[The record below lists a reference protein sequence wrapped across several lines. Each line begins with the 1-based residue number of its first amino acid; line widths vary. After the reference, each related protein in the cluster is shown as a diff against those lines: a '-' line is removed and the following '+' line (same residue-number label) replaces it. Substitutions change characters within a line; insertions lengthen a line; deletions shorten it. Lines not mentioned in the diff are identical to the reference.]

1 MNKYTVIYGR
11 YFRVGI
17 HTNSVTCYS
26 HIEGETVDDAVE
38 KSNINWNDI
47 WFIFDGPEYLA
58 KILKLQG
65 FDGDF
70 AERFVNHASGS
81 KM

>member
-47 WFIFDGPEYLA
+47 WFIFDGHCVQTVENKSLTEP
-58 KILKLQG
+58 
-65 FDGDF
+65 
-70 AERFVNHASGS
+70 
-81 KM
+81 